1 MVIEKYRVT
10 LEHFYEFVE
19 PGGLVTRSNI
29 DPALYVESCSNPC
42 FGPNTLVLN
51 NLMDRLT
58 EEVLARAHA
67 EVKP

>member
-1 MVIEKYRVT
+1 M
-10 LEHFYEFVE
+10 
-19 PGGLVTRSNI
+19 VTRSNI
-29 DPALYVESCSNPC
+29 DPTLYVESCSNPC